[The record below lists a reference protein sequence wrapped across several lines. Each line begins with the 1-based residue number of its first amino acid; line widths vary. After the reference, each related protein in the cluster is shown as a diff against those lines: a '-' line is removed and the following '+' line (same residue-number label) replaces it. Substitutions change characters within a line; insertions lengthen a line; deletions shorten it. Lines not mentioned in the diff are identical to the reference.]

1 MPRRLSPPFGVLG
14 YCIAI
19 AGACHGQKG
28 FEILVRERDARI
40 EKLIQA
46 KRDVARLKKQ
56 KLQLRTLLQEKE
68 LLTAQ
73 QIVDDEPTEIAMLDE
88 RLAAAAD

>member
-1 MPRRLSPPFGVLG
+1 MD
-14 YCIAI
+14 
-19 AGACHGQKG
+19 KKE
-28 FEILVRERDARI
+28 FEFLIRERDAHI

-46 KRDVARLKKQ
+46 KRDFARLKK
-56 KLQLRTLLQEKE
+56 LQARTQQQGQE

-73 QIVDDEPTEIAMLDE
+73 KIVHDEPAEIAMLDE

>member
-1 MPRRLSPPFGVLG
+1 MD
-14 YCIAI
+14 
-19 AGACHGQKG
+19 KKE
-28 FEILVRERDARI
+28 FEILVRERDAHI

-46 KRDVARLKKQ
+46 KRDLARLK
-56 KLQLRTLLQEKE
+56 KLQLRTLLQEQE

-73 QIVDDEPTEIAMLDE
+73 KIVDDEPTEIAVLDE